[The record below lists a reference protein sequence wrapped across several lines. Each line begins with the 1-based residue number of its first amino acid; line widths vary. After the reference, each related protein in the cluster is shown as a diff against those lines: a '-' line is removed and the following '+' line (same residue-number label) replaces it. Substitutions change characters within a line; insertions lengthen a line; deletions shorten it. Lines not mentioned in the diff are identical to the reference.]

1 MFGKD
6 GQSAAMTTGK
16 WPDGMTDEDAV
27 HRLQSLILLACE
39 GNKDFSN
46 GREYRAIRSQL
57 LRRTDLSD
65 VLPRYIRSHRD
76 LASFWQFIKSY
87 APKWEDRRTMVRS
100 SFEPLFDR
108 VEGRTRPAVPSGKWT
123 GRRTTTQQARVVIS
137 LGYDALLG
145 VDLLLEEQE
154 APLHNGGPVEPERA
168 EAITKLKDL
177 HRELG
182 ELIRLAE
189 AGEPL
194 EEKLKS
200 VRLAREKVLA
210 WSVSP
215 VGLSLASVPLTGAAT
230 ILGVGVMYLVNAMAS
245 GQGAAFGA
253 AVTGAHVAGAAVR
266 ATFEK
271 KGTVKLKA

>member
-1 MFGKD
+1 VTI
-6 GQSAAMTTGK
+6 SN
-16 WPDGMTDEDAV
+16 WPDDMTDDDAV
-27 HRLQSLILLACE
+27 HRLQSLMLLACE
-39 GNKDFSN
+39 GNKDLSN

-57 LRRTDLSD
+57 LRRPDLSD

-87 APKWEDRRTMVRS
+87 APKWEDRRKMVRS
-100 SFEPLFDR
+100 TFEPLFDR
-108 VEGRTRPAVPSGKWT
+108 VEGRTMPPVPSAKWT
-123 GRRTTTQQARVVIS
+123 GRRTATQQARVVIS

-154 APLHNGGPVEPERA
+154 RPFHNGGPVEADRA
-168 EAITKLKDL
+168 EAIRKLKEL

-182 ELIRLAE
+182 ELVSLAE

-200 VRLAREKVLA
+200 VRAAKDKALA
-210 WSVSP
+210 WSASP
-215 VGLSLASVPLTGAAT
+215 VGLSLASVPLTGAA
-230 ILGVGVMYLVNAMAS
+230 IVLGVGVMYLVNAIAP

-266 ATFEK
+266 ATLRK
-271 KGTVKLKA
+271 K